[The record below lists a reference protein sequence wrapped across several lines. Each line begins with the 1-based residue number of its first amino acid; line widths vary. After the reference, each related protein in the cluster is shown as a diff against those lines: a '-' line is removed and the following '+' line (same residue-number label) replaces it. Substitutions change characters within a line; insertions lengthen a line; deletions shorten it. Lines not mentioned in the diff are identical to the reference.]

1 MAGTANG
8 MPSAPL
14 SPTSTTTS
22 LFAAT
27 RRVQQLEDRFAMFAT
42 QTNADGQALT
52 SRVASLEGALRQ
64 REEEIKQIL
73 EVTAAQR
80 ATELAEVVA
89 NAKSE
94 FDNQR
99 AQLQNMGRI
108 IEAELRE
115 VQQQVG
121 GRQSGDPKQGKGFL
135 PLKEL
140 RPPKLAKDEQWREW
154 SDHFSEYA
162 DASCSGMKECLR
174 AVAKF
179 ESKPDASVIGQS
191 AHAAMATYADSL
203 HMAIKHLTEEGSMAR
218 NIVLSAPGEDG
229 FTTWWCLH
237 NTFTRN
243 LTARQGAVMTDF
255 AASHGKPGKNP
266 SETRTKLLEVDTAA
280 KKWEEIMGTI
290 SPNRC

>member
-8 MPSAPL
+8 VTPL

-22 LFAAT
+22 LFAAN
-27 RRVQQLEDRFAMFAT
+27 RRVQQMEERFGTFAT
-42 QTNADGQALT
+42 QINTEMQSII
-52 SRVASLEGALRQ
+52 SRVGTLESTLRR
-64 REEEIKQIL
+64 REEQIQAAFDA
-73 EVTAAQR
+73 TAAQR
-80 ATELAEVVA
+80 AAELAEVVA

-99 AQLQNMGRI
+99 SNLQQMGKL
-108 IEAELRE
+108 IEEELRQ

-121 GRQSGDPKQGKGFL
+121 EKQADPKYGKGFL

-162 DASCSGMKECLR
+162 DASCNGMKECLR

-179 ESKPDASVIGQS
+179 EAKPDAQVIGQS
-191 AHAAMATYADSL
+191 SHAAMAGHAESL

-218 NIVLSAPGEDG
+218 
-229 FTTWWCLH
+229 
-237 NTFTRN
+237 
-243 LTARQGAVMTDF
+243 
-255 AASHGKPGKNP
+255 KNRAFR
-266 SETRTKLLEVDTAA
+266 SR
-280 KKWEEIMGTI
+280 
-290 SPNRC
+290 